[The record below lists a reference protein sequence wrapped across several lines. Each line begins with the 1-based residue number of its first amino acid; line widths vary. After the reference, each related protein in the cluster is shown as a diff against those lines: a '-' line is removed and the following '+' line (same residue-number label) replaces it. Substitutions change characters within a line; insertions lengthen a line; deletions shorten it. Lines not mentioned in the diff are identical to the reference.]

1 MGVETPG
8 SQSSL
13 HRANLERVVRAVRM
27 AGSLTQAE
35 IARSTGLS
43 AATVSNIVRE
53 LKDGG
58 TVEVTPTSAG
68 GRRARSVSLSGDAG
82 IVVGVDFGHTHLRV
96 AIGNLAHQVLAEE
109 AEPLDVDASASQGLD
124 RAEQLVS
131 RLITASGLSQDKVVG
146 VGLGVPAPIDVETGT
161 LGSTAILPGWAG
173 TNPRD
178 DLAQRLG
185 VPVHV
190 DNDANLGALGE
201 LVWGSGRGV
210 ADLAYIKVA
219 DGVGAG
225 LVISGK
231 IYRGPGGTAG
241 EIGHITLDESGP
253 VCRCGNRGC
262 LETFT
267 AARYVLPLL
276 QSSHG
281 ADLTVERGQLAP
293 ARATP
298 ASRPSPESA
307 PPTKASSSGSGKSVQ
322 VTRPHDAQGLGIA
335 TVYQDLALC
344 DNIDVVGN
352 LFLGREILRAGV
364 LDEVEM
370 ERRSRELLQT
380 LSIRIPSVRIP
391 IASLSGGQ
399 RQTVA
404 IARSMLG
411 EPKLVILDEPTAAL
425 GVEQTAQVLDL
436 VERLRDRGLAVI
448 LISHNMA
455 DVKAVADRVAVL
467 RLGRNNGIFDVKTT
481 SQEEIISA
489 ITGATDNAVTRAQGA

>member
-1 MGVETPG
+1 METPG

-58 TVEVTPTSAG
+58 TVDVTPTSSG

-82 IVVGVDFGHTHLRV
+82 IVVGVDFGHTHLHV
-96 AIGNLAHQVLAEE
+96 AIGNLAHRVLAEE
-109 AEPLDVDASASQGLD
+109 AEPLDVDASAAQGLD
-124 RAEQLVS
+124 RAEALVK
-131 RLITASGLSQDKVVG
+131 RLIVTAGISPEKIVG
-146 VGLGVPAPIDVETGT
+146 VGLGVPGPIDVESGV

-178 DLAQRLG
+178 DLAARLG
-185 VPVHV
+185 VPVYV

-201 LVWGSGRGV
+201 LVWGSGRGA

-219 DGVGAG
+219 SGVGAG
-225 LVISGK
+225 LVINGQ

-276 QSSHG
+276 HSAHG
-281 ADLTVERGQLAP
+281 TDLTVARMVQLAQEGDP
-293 ARATP
+293 GCRRVIADVGRHI
-298 ASRPSPESA
+298 
-307 PPTKASSSGSGKSVQ
+307 GSGVANLCNLLNPRR
-322 VTRPHDAQGLGIA
+322 VVLGG
-335 TVYQDLALC
+335 DLAESGEL
-344 DNIDVVGN
+344 ILGPIRESVSRYAIPSAARQLEVVPGA
-352 LFLGREILRAGV
+352 LGGRAEVLGAIALV
-364 LDEVEM
+364 LNEMGDSTLLDE
-370 ERRSRELLQT
+370 
-380 LSIRIPSVRIP
+380 SV
-391 IASLSGGQ
+391 
-399 RQTVA
+399 
-404 IARSMLG
+404 
-411 EPKLVILDEPTAAL
+411 PTDAPAP
-425 GVEQTAQVLDL
+425 A
-436 VERLRDRGLAVI
+436 
-448 LISHNMA
+448 
-455 DVKAVADRVAVL
+455 
-467 RLGRNNGIFDVKTT
+467 
-481 SQEEIISA
+481 
-489 ITGATDNAVTRAQGA
+489 

>member
-1 MGVETPG
+1 MLETRREWMGVETPG

-96 AIGNLAHQVLAEE
+96 AVGNLAHQVLAEE
-109 AEPLDVDASASQGLD
+109 AEPLDVDASSAQGLD

-131 RLITASGLSQDKVVG
+131 RLIASTGLSRDKVVG
-146 VGLGVPAPIDVETGT
+146 VGLGVPAPIDVESGT

-178 DLAQRLG
+178 DLAERLG

-225 LVISGK
+225 LVISGQ

-262 LETFT
+262 LETFA

-276 QSSHG
+276 RSSHG
-281 ADLTVERGQLAP
+281 ADLTIERMVQLARDGDP
-293 ARATP
+293 GCRRVIADVGRHIGSGVANLCNLINPSRMVLGGHLAEAGELVLGPIRESVARYAIPSAARQLAVMPGALGGRAEVLGALALVLSEMGDSTLLEGALSAGTP
-298 ASRPSPESA
+298 A
-307 PPTKASSSGSGKSVQ
+307 
-322 VTRPHDAQGLGIA
+322 
-335 TVYQDLALC
+335 LA
-344 DNIDVVGN
+344 
-352 LFLGREILRAGV
+352 
-364 LDEVEM
+364 
-370 ERRSRELLQT
+370 
-380 LSIRIPSVRIP
+380 
-391 IASLSGGQ
+391 
-399 RQTVA
+399 
-404 IARSMLG
+404 
-411 EPKLVILDEPTAAL
+411 
-425 GVEQTAQVLDL
+425 
-436 VERLRDRGLAVI
+436 
-448 LISHNMA
+448 
-455 DVKAVADRVAVL
+455 
-467 RLGRNNGIFDVKTT
+467 
-481 SQEEIISA
+481 
-489 ITGATDNAVTRAQGA
+489 

>member
-35 IARSTGLS
+35 IARTTGLS

-109 AEPLDVDASASQGLD
+109 SEPLDVDASASQGLD
-124 RAEQLVS
+124 RAEHLVS
-131 RLITASGLSQDKVVG
+131 RLIAATGISQDKVVG

-201 LVWGSGRGV
+201 LVWGAGRGV

-225 LVISGK
+225 LVISGH

-276 QSSHG
+276 YSSHG
-281 ADLTVERGQLAP
+281 ADLTVERMVQLAREGDP
-293 ARATP
+293 GCRRVIADVGRHVGSGVANLCNLINPSRVVLGGHLAEAGELVLGPIRESVARYAIPSAARRLSVMPGALGGRAEVLGALALVLSEMGDSTLLDGALSAGTP
-298 ASRPSPESA
+298 AL
-307 PPTKASSSGSGKSVQ
+307 T
-322 VTRPHDAQGLGIA
+322 
-335 TVYQDLALC
+335 
-344 DNIDVVGN
+344 
-352 LFLGREILRAGV
+352 
-364 LDEVEM
+364 
-370 ERRSRELLQT
+370 
-380 LSIRIPSVRIP
+380 
-391 IASLSGGQ
+391 
-399 RQTVA
+399 
-404 IARSMLG
+404 
-411 EPKLVILDEPTAAL
+411 
-425 GVEQTAQVLDL
+425 
-436 VERLRDRGLAVI
+436 
-448 LISHNMA
+448 
-455 DVKAVADRVAVL
+455 
-467 RLGRNNGIFDVKTT
+467 
-481 SQEEIISA
+481 
-489 ITGATDNAVTRAQGA
+489 